1 MRKRTERGTSLVEVL
16 VVIVILAIGIFALI
30 RLFPSGF
37 ISLER
42 SKEQAQATQLARQY
56 LERMKGT
63 PENIP
68 VGIYPVVYKIS
79 TGNNLLLE
87 VDSTV
92 RPDDLGI
99 WNPPDDVK
107 GALAPGWEHY
117 FRDAN
122 RIRRVIGE
130 TTRVPAPKPVGS
142 NPNDPNMFGGLYQV
156 KFAPIL
162 YDDRV
167 FQVYSGELS
176 RRSVSRQNAG
186 DPVCL
191 PTRNAEQSYY
201 LDPNIGAI
209 WLPVSQFEDVTYKID
224 LSVWVLR
231 GSQLERHDYVGLQ
244 LTTDPNMLVS
254 DPDCWPPPPALN
266 AISGFD
272 LKPFVL
278 ATGETFN
285 SIDLDTVHVYRSFER
300 IDINTAWDPKDPYEY
315 KVLEPNIGMVLF
327 NPAGYNYQER
337 RQRQLIPLRANF
349 DYDVYD
355 WHIIQDERR
364 VGSSAPYNI
373 KLTLDEI
380 KLKGELNNDNT
391 RYQGLALPGGPNADT
406 DLLIVDVADGSTV
419 VNEPNK
425 RSYTIDGLK
434 GIVKFEDTVW
444 VRRPD
449 DLTKA
454 FQISPADKTFRFL
467 YMSHND
473 WAVQIQKATHRYQ
486 LLPRPSGATLG
497 VGQCWVSHE
506 GLLVS
511 GQHAASP
518 RMYFP
523 LCDIGK
529 TVVIREY
536 YWVSEGYVIHVA
548 RDEEF
553 VILAPRADDIVQLG
567 YISITDH
574 HNDALGF
581 EVHDNI
587 VAAQGVMGTSVKA
600 RVIWAPTQRERSAEE
615 RQLVNPQIRFIP
627 SWRMVDFDTH
637 LTKEVAD

>member
-1 MRKRTERGTSLVEVL
+1 VL